1 MKRFVLLSALAAL
14 VLASIG
20 CGDGMAITRRER
32 QERHRLIL
40 ENDMKQINDDWDSIW
55 LMDRPTRLS
64 YSRTE

>member
-20 CGDGMAITRRER
+20 CGDGMAITSRER

-64 YSRTE
+64 YSQTE